1 MIDLGGTG
9 VTPSEID
16 YGIGGCLIS
25 ETIQLASNLE
35 TVQLGDAE
43 FVGRAKAATLLASAY
58 PVFYAIASPGT
69 AAAYMTSRTVNGIAI
84 VNGMGFDGVN
94 TVIATGKLG
103 EISRSVNSGSTFVP
117 VSSPVTG
124 KVLGNPIYLSG
135 RWIIPYDDGTL
146 VSTDGGATFT
156 NLPSGN
162 CVGVTAAGKT
172 VVGLNAVLHAPAGNA
187 DKLFRL
193 DKNSNSWTA
202 INLTIKNLH
211 PGNIEADNTGTV
223 LVYTGVYHQDQK
235 NYAYAMHSANDG
247 LTFSA
252 GSLFVVNSNWTHS
265 YIRWVGFG
273 WARPSAGE
281 TSYEAVGIAY
291 ARTPNGNVMKK
302 RMDRSG
308 TGAPPIAYID
318 EYEGS
323 PSVSLGTPGEYI
335 YRNIDEFESWM
346 NSSAQI
352 GSELTMRNYPATV
365 IKSRGAK
372 FEILTGNTVKM
383 RVSNTPPEITL
394 PSMAGA
400 IANHQYFTRVK

>member
-1 MIDLGGTG
+1 MIDLGGSPHKPND
-9 VTPSEID
+9 VD

-25 ETIQLASNLE
+25 ETIYLASNLE
-35 TVQLGDAE
+35 TVRLGEAE

-69 AAAYMTSRTVNGIAI
+69 SAAYMTSRTVTGIAI
-84 VNGMGFDGVN
+84 VTGMGFDGVS

-103 EISRSVNSGSTFVP
+103 EISRSVNSGSSFVA

-124 KVLGNPIYLSG
+124 KPLGNPVYLSG
-135 RWIIPYDDGTL
+135 RWIIPYDDGSL
-146 VSTDGGATFT
+146 VSTDGGASFT
-156 NLPSGN
+156 KLPTEN
-162 CVGVTAAGKT
+162 CIGVTAAGKT
-172 VVGLNAVLHAPAGNA
+172 VVGLNAIMHAPAGDEN
-187 DKLFRL
+187 KLLRL
-193 DKNSNSWTA
+193 DDSGNSWSTVQL
-202 INLTIKNLH
+202 NVKNLH
-211 PGNIEADNTGTV
+211 PGNVEIDRDGHV
-223 LVYTGVYHQDQK
+223 FLYTGMYHQDQK
-235 NYAYAMHSANDG
+235 NYAYAMHSTDG
-247 LTFSA
+247 VKFSQ

-265 YIRWVGFG
+265 YIRWIGFG

-365 IKSRGAK
+365 IKSRGAI

-400 IANHQYFTRVK
+400 IANHQYFTRIK

>member
-1 MIDLGGTG
+1 MIDLGSTG

-25 ETIQLASNLE
+25 ETIPLASNLE

-43 FVGRAKAATLLASAY
+43 FVGRSKAATLLASAY

-69 AAAYMTSRTVNGIAI
+69 AAAYMTSRTVTGIAI

-103 EISRSVNSGSTFVP
+103 EISRSVNSGATFVA

-124 KVLGNPIYLSG
+124 KILGNPIFLSG
-135 RWIIPYDDGTL
+135 RWIIPYDDGSL

-156 NLPSGN
+156 NLPSEN

-193 DKNSNSWTA
+193 DKNSNSWKA

-223 LVYTGVYHQDQK
+223 LVYTGMYHQDQK

-273 WARPSAGE
+273 WARPSTGE

-291 ARTPNGNVMKK
+291 ARTPSGTVLTKNIE
-302 RMDRSG
+302 RSG

-318 EYEGS
+318 EYDGC
-323 PSVSLGTPGEYI
+323 PSVRLGSRGEYI
-335 YRNIDEFESWM
+335 YRNIVEFETWM
-346 NSSAQI
+346 GTMSQV
-352 GSELTMRNYPATV
+352 GTELTMRNYQPTA
-365 IKSRGAK
+365 IKSRGAI
-372 FEILTGNTVKM
+372 FEVSTGNIVKM

-394 PSMAGA
+394 STITGA
-400 IANHQYFTRVK
+400 MSNHQYFTRVK